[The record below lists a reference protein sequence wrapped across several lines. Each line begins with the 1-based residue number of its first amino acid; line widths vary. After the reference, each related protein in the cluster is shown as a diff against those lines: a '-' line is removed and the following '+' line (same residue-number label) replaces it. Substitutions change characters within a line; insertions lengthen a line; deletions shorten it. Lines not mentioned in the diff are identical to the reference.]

1 MIRRGDVLFIRT
13 NGIRN
18 LIGWAAVAKTDLD
31 AASASYLIRFRLNRK
46 FVNPQWVTRLSR
58 LCGGEGPGM
67 LDFQDFFGCGWSG
80 GCGEKSGGD
89 DLAAE
94 AQTSG
99 SAPCR

>member
-1 MIRRGDVLFIRT
+1 MCDPAVDASSPRDCRETPYNPSVV
-13 NGIRN
+13 
-18 LIGWAAVAKTDLD
+18 AAVVFDVGET
-31 AASASYLIRFRLNRK
+31 SRL
-46 FVNPQWVTRLSR
+46 WR
-58 LCGGEGPGM
+58 LCGGEGPGL